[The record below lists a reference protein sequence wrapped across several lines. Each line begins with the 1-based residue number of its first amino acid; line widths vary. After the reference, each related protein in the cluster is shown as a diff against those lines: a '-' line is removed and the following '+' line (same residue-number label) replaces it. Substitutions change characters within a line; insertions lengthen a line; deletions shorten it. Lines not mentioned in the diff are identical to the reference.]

1 MRSQPQSFVLAAERT
16 AVSQFSQAGLAA
28 GMRLVP
34 ASGAAV
40 ADYIETLKPR
50 VMSLV
55 VFTGIVGMAL
65 APGHL
70 NPVQALVAVLCIAVG
85 AGAAGAINMWYER
98 YRRANAPHR
107 PAASADRA
115 DGAGRGA
122 RLGRRA
128 RGRRRARHDPG
139 VELAGGGAARSDHW
153 LLRLRLHD
161 LAEAADAAEHR
172 HWWCRGRR
180 SAGDRLGGG
189 DRRHRLGGG
198 GAIRHRVL
206 MDAAA
211 FLGIIALSD
220 RRLRSGA
227 RTDAARS
234 RRYGSD
240 QATDFL
246 LLPVAVAG
254 LFRALHAGY
263 GGRALWRRRRPAQS
277 RVHRFGH
284 SPLGPRR

>member
-1 MRSQPQSFVLAAERT
+1 MRSQPQSLVFAAERA
-16 AVSQFSQAGLAA
+16 AVSQFSQAGPAA
-28 GMRLVP
+28 GMKILP
-34 ASGAAV
+34 ASRAAV
-40 ADYIETLKPR
+40 ADYVEILKPR

-70 NPVQALVAVLCIAVG
+70 NSVQALVAVLCIAVG
-85 AGAAGAINMWYER
+85 AGAAGAINMWYDR
-98 YRRANAPHR
+98 DIDALMRRTALR
-107 PAASADRA
+107 PLP
-115 DGAGRGA
+115 AGRSA
-122 RLGRRA
+122 RLRRRA
-128 RGRRRARHDPG
+128 RGRRRARHGRG

-153 LLRLRLHD
+153 LLRLHLHD

-198 GAIRHRVL
+198 GAIRHSVL

-220 RRLRSGA
+220 RRLRSGP

-263 GGRALWRRRRPAQS
+263 GERALWRRRRPAQR

>member
-65 APGHL
+65 APGRL

-139 VELAGGGAARSDHW
+139 VELAGCGAARSDHW

-161 LAEAADAAEHR
+161 LAEAAGAVPPVIGWAAVT
-172 HWWCRGRR
+172 
-180 SAGDRLGGG
+180 GDIGW
-189 DRRHRLGGG
+189 
-198 GAIRHRVL
+198 GALALFAIVFLWTPPHFWALSLYRVE
-206 MDAAA
+206 DYAAA
-211 FLGIIALSD
+211 
-220 RRLRSGA
+220 R
-227 RTDAARS
+227 
-234 RRYGSD
+234 
-240 QATDFL
+240 
-246 LLPVAVAG
+246 
-254 LFRALHAGY
+254 
-263 GGRALWRRRRPAQS
+263 
-277 RVHRFGH
+277 
-284 SPLGPRR
+284 

>member
-122 RLGRRA
+122 RL
-128 RGRRRARHDPG
+128 RRRARHDPG

-172 HWWCRGRR
+172 HWRCRGRR

-189 DRRHRLGGG
+189 DRRHRLGGA

-206 MDAAA
+206 VDAAA
-211 FLGIIALSD
+211 FLGIIALSG
-220 RRLRSGA
+220 RRLRRGA
-227 RTDAARS
+227 RTDAAGG
-234 RRYGSD
+234 RRCGSD

-246 LLPVAVAG
+246 LLPGAVAG
-254 LFRALHAGY
+254 LFRALHAGHR
-263 GGRALWRRRRPAQS
+263 GRALWRRRRPA
-277 RVHRFGH
+277 
-284 SPLGPRR
+284 

>member
-1 MRSQPQSFVLAAERT
+1 MRSQPQSFVLAGGRT

-85 AGAAGAINMWYER
+85 AINMWYER

-107 PAASADRA
+107 PAASADRV

-161 LAEAADAAEHR
+161 LAEAADAAEYR
-172 HWWCRGRR
+172 HWRCRGRR

-189 DRRHRLGGG
+189 DRRHRLGGA

-211 FLGIIALSD
+211 FLGIIALSG
-220 RRLRSGA
+220 RRLRRGA
-227 RTDAARS
+227 RTDAAGGS
-234 RRYGSD
+234 RYGSD
-240 QATDFL
+240 QATDTL
-246 LLPVAVAG
+246 LLPWAVAG
-254 LFRALHAGY
+254 LFRALHRGH
-263 GGRALWRRRRPAQS
+263 GGRALWRHRRFAQ
-277 RVHRFGH
+277 RHVHRLGH
-284 SPLGPRR
+284 SPLGPRQ